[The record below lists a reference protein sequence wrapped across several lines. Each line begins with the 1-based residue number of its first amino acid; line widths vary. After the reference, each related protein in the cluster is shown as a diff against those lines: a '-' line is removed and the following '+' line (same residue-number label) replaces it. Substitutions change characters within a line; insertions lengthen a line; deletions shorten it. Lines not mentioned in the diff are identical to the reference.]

1 MLKQATTN
9 SLETNEKNRKSCQ
22 RNRSYKKKTNKN
34 YRTEKYNNRNK
45 NLKDGLN
52 NRADGTQNQ

>member
-22 RNRSYKKKTNKN
+22 RNRSYKKNQTKITELKNTITEIKT
-34 YRTEKYNNRNK
+34 
-45 NLKDGLN
+45 
-52 NRADGTQNQ
+52 